1 MEKIIT
7 LSHGQIESLEA
18 KVAYKD
24 IVSDKV
30 RNINAFSDSVSEV
43 YSSPRGLRQ
52 FRIPSNKASERLR
65 KHRNPYLQILVYEE
79 P

>member
-30 RNINAFSDSVSEV
+30 RNSDSVSEV